1 MKASIAVIS
10 IGAMTSA
17 SIIIRIITTAVPI
30 MATWSRVVFTI
41 WVGRVAL
48 DSATA
53 LAAGT
58 ADRRLRP
65 AMGRN
70 RLASID
76 IVPKTATTAKRAK
89 KTNKA
94 GSALIPLP
102 GGRRT
107 RRTWG
112 HRARI
117 VIAALDR
124 CRHSLG
130 MELHPL

>member
-30 MATWSRVVFTI
+30 MATWSQVVFTI

-94 GSALIPLP
+94 GSALTPCREGAALAEHGAI
-102 GGRRT
+102 
-107 RRTWG
+107 
-112 HRARI
+112 ARI